1 MKEKSILKKSQMYL
15 AQIHIW
21 LFRGQAQLSNRF
33 TLVAKHG
40 TLLGAGEGD
49 TSDHSDMAFNNNGPT
64 WEFRDL
70 TGIKC

>member
-21 LFRGQAQLSNRF
+21 LFRGQAQLSF
-33 TLVAKHG
+33 ALLVAKHS

-49 TSDHSDMAFNNNGPT
+49 MNDYSNIAFNNNGAT
-64 WEFRDL
+64 WEFLDL
-70 TGIKC
+70 TGMKC